1 MFLRK
6 SNRAGAAAGLLTLVG
21 LATSTNA
28 AASQVSQNLTVKV
41 TLAAVCNMANT
52 PSDATMDFGSY
63 TPFSTVTASR
73 TATFTF
79 QCARGMV
86 TPSLTLNGATG
97 TAWTVDTATNSSQLI
112 KGLGYSLS
120 LTGTPAATG
129 TGLFAGTSA
138 IATVV
143 GVMPGLQ
150 AGAFGAAVTPDSG
163 SAVHTVWLN
172 Y

>member
-1 MFLRK
+1 MIFRK
-6 SNRAGAAAGLLTLVG
+6 TSNRAGAAAGLLTLAG
-21 LATSTNA
+21 LATSPNA

-41 TLAAVCNMANT
+41 TLAAVCNMTNS
-52 PSDATMDFGSY
+52 PSALMDFGTY
-63 TPFSTVTASR
+63 TPFATLTTSK

-150 AGAFGAAVTPDSG
+150 AGAFSAAVNPDSAT
-163 SAVHTVWLN
+163 AVHTVWLN